1 MEPGG
6 STTVRIDADAIV
18 DWASFHDVFAQALG
32 FPGFYGRN
40 LNAWIDCMTYLD
52 DADAG
57 MTTVHV
63 APGEVL
69 TLVIENAAAFRAR
82 CPEQFAALVEDAAFV
97 NWRRI
102 EQGAPA
108 VLALAF
114 HA

>member
-1 MEPGG
+1 MEA
-6 STTVRIDADAIV
+6 SSSAIVRIDADAIV
-18 DWASFHDVFAQALG
+18 DWASFHDVFAQSLG

-40 LNAWIDCMTYLD
+40 LNAWIDCMTYVD
-52 DADAG
+52 DVDAG

-63 APGEVL
+63 ASGQVL

-82 CPEQFAALVEDAAFV
+82 CPGQFAALVEDAAFV

-102 EQGAPA
+102 AQGQPA

-114 HA
+114 RA